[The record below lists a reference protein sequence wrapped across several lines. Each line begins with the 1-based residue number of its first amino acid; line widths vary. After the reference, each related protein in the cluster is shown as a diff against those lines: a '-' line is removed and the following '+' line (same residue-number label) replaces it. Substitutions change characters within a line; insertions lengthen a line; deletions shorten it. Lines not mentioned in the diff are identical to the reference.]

1 MYHIHIGCIQ
11 SVLAQCAVDGH
22 MGAPLYCYTCGVR
35 GQILKN
41 WGMGEPEWCCGVMVE
56 AARGFRLYTTYILDV
71 YNVFEH
77 LDICC
82 GWAYGCTLILLYLW
96 S

>member
-1 MYHIHIGCIQ
+1 M
-11 SVLAQCAVDGH
+11 VD
-22 MGAPLYCYTCGVR
+22 
-35 GQILKN
+35 
-41 WGMGEPEWCCGVMVE
+41 

-82 GWAYGCTLILLYLW
+82 GWAYGCTLTLIPVQVGVNFWKIGGSWSPNDIGMLW
-96 S
+96 LRL

>member
-1 MYHIHIGCIQ
+1 
-11 SVLAQCAVDGH
+11 
-22 MGAPLYCYTCGVR
+22 
-35 GQILKN
+35 
-41 WGMGEPEWCCGVMVE
+41 MVE

-82 GWAYGCTLILLYLW
+82 GWAYGCTLTLIPVQVGVNFGKLGGVGAQMTLGCYG
-96 S
+96 